1 MGTGLGVLLLWIG
14 MDGIALL
21 MAGLATISTVLLSR
35 IRYHD
40 HRTPDEPSHDTR
52 SFSPARSIRN
62 LLVEWREGL
71 SIFLRDPS
79 VRILLLLISVA
90 SVTNVGFITLLPV
103 FALET
108 LGVNEAGVGL
118 IIMTGSI
125 GGLAG
130 ALLLGLVPT
139 TIPSRRILQGSLLA
153 GAVLDVAFYGYPLV
167 TGGVLTVSVVV
178 GFLGGLPDAGANA
191 TLQTLFQTSVPER
204 MLGRAWGTLGS
215 IQALVMLVA
224 TPIVGVLADTFSAQ
238 AVLLA
243 ITLVIV
249 ASWVIALAF
258 PDAPS
263 RVEQHWAEH
272 LGTYESLPG

>member
-1 MGTGLGVLLLWIG
+1 
-14 MDGIALL
+14 
-21 MAGLATISTVLLSR
+21 
-35 IRYHD
+35 
-40 HRTPDEPSHDTR
+40 
-52 SFSPARSIRN
+52 
-62 LLVEWREGL
+62 
-71 SIFLRDPS
+71 
-79 VRILLLLISVA
+79 
-90 SVTNVGFITLLPV
+90 LPV

-204 MLGRAWGTLGS
+204 MLGTG
-215 IQALVMLVA
+215 
-224 TPIVGVLADTFSAQ
+224 VGHS
-238 AVLLA
+238 
-243 ITLVIV
+243 
-249 ASWVIALAF
+249 
-258 PDAPS
+258 
-263 RVEQHWAEH
+263 
-272 LGTYESLPG
+272 